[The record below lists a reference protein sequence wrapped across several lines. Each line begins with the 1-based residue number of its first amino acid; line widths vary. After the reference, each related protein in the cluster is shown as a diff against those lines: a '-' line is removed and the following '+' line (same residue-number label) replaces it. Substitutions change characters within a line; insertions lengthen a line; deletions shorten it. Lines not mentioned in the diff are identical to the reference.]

1 LSRRKIR
8 RAPETGGN
16 SAGWLTTFN
25 DLVTLLM
32 VFFVLL
38 FTMGSM
44 DHRLIK
50 EFQYALQSGLGILEA
65 GSMASIEIQ
74 QPLMPMAQQGRSTRP
89 IDAPTPQDGSVE
101 ANVNIEAVLE
111 EFAARR
117 RINVKYAKDGVHISF
132 EDGLFFNFGKAD
144 INPSGFDYLGKL
156 AQAIH
161 KLPYAVRV
169 EGHTDNV
176 PIRTNRFPSNWE
188 LSIARA
194 VSVVKYFIDVGKINP
209 RRLSAAGYGDS
220 KPLVPN
226 DAPATRARN
235 RRVEIVLVTEGEI
248 TNVK

>member
-1 LSRRKIR
+1 LRNRKIKNP
-8 RAPETGGN
+8 PETGGN

-44 DHRLIK
+44 DHRLMK
-50 EFQYALQSGLGILEA
+50 EFQFALQSGLGILEA
-65 GSMASIEIQ
+65 GSTASIAVHK
-74 QPLMPMAQQGRSTRP
+74 PLTPMAQQGQSTRS
-89 IDAPTPQDGSVE
+89 IDAPTPEDGSVE
-101 ANVNIEAVLE
+101 ANVTIEAVLE

-117 RINVKYAKDGVHISF
+117 GINVKYSKDGVHISF

-144 INPSGFDYLGKL
+144 INPSGFDYLEKL
-156 AQAIH
+156 TLAIH

-176 PIRTNRFPSNWE
+176 PIRTKRFPSNWE

-194 VSVVKYFIDVGKINP
+194 VSVVKYFIDVGQINP
-209 RRLSAAGYGDS
+209 RRLSAVGYGDS

-235 RRVEIVLVTEGEI
+235 RRVEIVLVTEGEKN
-248 TNVK
+248 NVK